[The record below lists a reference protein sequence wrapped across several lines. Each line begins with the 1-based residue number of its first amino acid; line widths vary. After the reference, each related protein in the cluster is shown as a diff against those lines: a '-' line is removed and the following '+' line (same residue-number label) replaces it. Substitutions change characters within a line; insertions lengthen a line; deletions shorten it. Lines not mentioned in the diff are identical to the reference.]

1 MKLTSILVMLIGL
14 LFLLPEQA
22 LSQNS
27 EAEKLIA
34 QAQAARESG
43 KINPTQ
49 LASWYSKALELSQKS
64 GEWVQY
70 LEAAEG
76 YSDYLLTVE
85 AYEELSQKGM
95 VWITALEGGQIAASQ
110 KWAQLCKNV
119 GISFYILDDYS
130 SSLIFLQK
138 TLNIRE
144 KIDPTN
150 PDLARDYSNIGQLQR
165 FLGRYSEA
173 IKALERAAQLQ
184 KDDELLVYIYG
195 EFAIVYNKSGNFA
208 KALEYSE
215 LALSLTEQLYGS
227 KSLELAISYTN
238 KGEILLK
245 TKDFEKALVALNRAN
260 RLFSRLET
268 PDYDNQ
274 HVCLQ
279 QIGVVF
285 TNIYIENRA
294 EVRFLDSALAY
305 HQRAELLNKYLSPN
319 SPIIFNNTIA
329 LAGNFGLSKDFLGQ
343 KNNLDKAS
351 LIAKKI
357 FPAKHTAV
365 ANLNQG
371 YGEYYSSQK
380 NYKEALRYHQMQIIS
395 LIEGYDNTDINSLP
409 TDRDF
414 AKCLSTEG
422 LADALASKSR
432 VSYFLFLE
440 SGDKKDLDRA
450 LITIILYD
458 KLVNFVRQN
467 SPDASNVEWADFTFD
482 GYENAIQICF
492 AYHQLNGDKKML
504 NQAFYFSEKSKG
516 LSLLQAFQTTKASKL
531 AGISPELLKEEA
543 QLKLD
548 ISELDQELYILTA
561 QKSKD
566 NLQQIISLQT
576 KINEKRDAYERFVKK
591 LETEN
596 PQYHQ
601 IKYDVRLLSID
612 ETRKL
617 ITDDQAVISFFVG
630 EKHTYIFKITKND
643 FDVKELNISSADML
657 AKITK
662 LRSNIYDY
670 YLNNIDRTPENHLRT
685 AKDYAQGAHELY
697 QLLIEPLGELPS
709 RLLIVPDGAISYL
722 PFDVLLTEL
731 PEDSELFKQHAYLVK
746 KYSISYSYSAT
757 LLQEMQQ
764 KKHSADLKTFLAF
777 APKFDADANVT
788 IRGKRYSLSP
798 LASNASEITQIR
810 DLLRTGTIFVGDEAK
825 EERFKELAS
834 QYRIIH
840 FATHGLANN
849 DYPDYSLL
857 AFSPILDTI
866 ENELLYVSDLYNMQL
881 NADLVVLSACETGIG
896 KMARGEGIISLAR
909 GFSYAGAKSIFTTLW
924 SVNDNATATMVVLFY
939 ENIQKGQP
947 KDIALQ
953 NAKIQFLENATNQSA
968 HPFFWSPYIIIGDVV
983 PILGLEKTATWLFWT
998 LTIAAIVLAGALLA
1012 ILRFRFGK
1020 K

>member
-1 MKLTSILVMLIGL
+1 MKFIGI
-14 LFLLPEQA
+14 LFLLLGLFFVLPVQVGA
-22 LSQNS
+22 QNS
-27 EAEKLIA
+27 EAAKLVQ

-43 KINPTQ
+43 KINAVQ
-49 LASWYSKALELSQKS
+49 LANWYSKALELSTKS
-64 GEWVQY
+64 GAWGDY
-70 LEAAEG
+70 LQAAEA
-76 YSDYLLTVE
+76 YSDYLLTAE
-85 AYEELSQKGM
+85 AYVELSQKGM
-95 VWITALEGGQIAASQ
+95 VWISALESANTSASD

-144 KIDPTN
+144 KMDATN

-165 FLGRYSEA
+165 FLGRYTDA
-173 IKALERAAQLQ
+173 IKALERAAELQ
-184 KDDELLVYIYG
+184 KNDELLVYIYG
-195 EFAIVYNKSGNFA
+195 EFAIVYNKSGNFT

-215 LALSLTEQLYGS
+215 LALSLTEQLYGNQ
-227 KSLELAISYTN
+227 SLESAIANMT
-238 KGEILLK
+238 KGEILSK
-245 TKDFEKALVALNRAN
+245 TSDFEKALAALNRAN
-260 RLFSRLET
+260 RIFSRLET
-268 PDYDNQ
+268 RDYENQ

-279 QIGVVF
+279 QIGVIF
-285 TNIYIENRA
+285 INIYTNNKTET
-294 EVRFLDSALAY
+294 RFLDSALAY
-305 HQRAELLNKYLSPN
+305 HQRAEQLDKFLSPN
-319 SPIIFNNTIA
+319 SPIIFSNT
-329 LAGNFGLSKDFLGQ
+329 LSYTTALGQ
-343 KNNLDKAS
+343 KQNFAEQKSNLNRAAI
-351 LIAKKI
+351 IAKKI
-357 FPAKHTAV
+357 FPDKHTSV
-365 ANLNQG
+365 AILNQAFA
-371 YGEYYSSQK
+371 EYYNSQ
-380 NYKEALRYHQMQIIS
+380 NNHKEALKYHQMQIIA
-395 LIEGYDNTDINSLP
+395 LCEGYDNIDINSLP
-409 TDRDF
+409 TEKDF
-414 AKCLSTEG
+414 AKCLSIEG
-422 LADALASKSR
+422 LTDALAGKSR
-432 VSYFLFLE
+432 TSYLMFLE
-440 SGDKKDLDRA
+440 SKDKKDLDRA

-467 SPDASNVEWADFTFD
+467 SPDANNVKWASFTFD
-482 GYENAIQICF
+482 GYEKAIEICF
-492 AYHQLNGDKKML
+492 AYYKLNKDKKML